1 MTFGKVGVVGSGMMG
16 SEIALV
22 FALAGHKV
30 LLGDQ
35 EKSRAEAAIDKLQTL
50 LAKGV
55 ARRFYSESEAATALS
70 NLSAAENLEA
80 YADRDLIV
88 EAIVEDEQAKGE
100 VFGRLDAIA
109 PANAVFASNTS
120 SISITVL
127 SSYVGP
133 PRRKRFLGTHFFSP
147 VSRMKLVEVI
157 AALDTDPAIS
167 AAIVE
172 TLRAIGKEPIV
183 VKDVV
188 GFAVNRL
195 IHIFWIEAARLV
207 EEGVCSA
214 REVDIGCKLGL
225 GHPVGPFELMDGVT
239 NNLTL
244 DVQKILHE
252 AYGERF
258 LPRPLL
264 KQMVAA
270 GYNGRRSGRGW
281 YRYGVGGERLEDPT

>member
-1 MTFGKVGVVGSGMMG
+1 
-16 SEIALV
+16 
-22 FALAGHKV
+22 
-30 LLGDQ
+30 
-35 EKSRAEAAIDKLQTL
+35 
-50 LAKGV
+50 
-55 ARRFYSESEAATALS
+55 
-70 NLSAAENLEA
+70 
-80 YADRDLIV
+80 
-88 EAIVEDEQAKGE
+88 
-100 VFGRLDAIA
+100 
-109 PANAVFASNTS
+109 
-120 SISITVL
+120 
-127 SSYVGP
+127 
-133 PRRKRFLGTHFFSP
+133 
-147 VSRMKLVEVI
+147 
-157 AALDTDPAIS
+157 LDTDPAV
-167 AAIVE
+167 AASVTE
-172 TLRAIGKEPIV
+172 TLRAIGKEPIK

-207 EEGVCSA
+207 EEGVCTA

-270 GYNGRRSGRGW
+270 GYNGRRHGRGW
-281 YRYGVGGERLEDPT
+281 YRYGPDGERQE

>member
-1 MTFGKVGVVGSGMMG
+1 MLFSRVGVVGAGMMG
-16 SEIALV
+16 SEIAMV
-22 FALAGHKV
+22 FALAGRDVV
-30 LLGDQ
+30 LTDRDAA
-35 EKSRAEAAIDKLQTL
+35 RAADALARIGTL
-50 LAKGV
+50 LERGV
-55 ARRFYSESEAATALS
+55 ARGFYSADEARTALAR
-70 NLSAAENLEA
+70 LRVEEGIAAH
-80 YADRDLIV
+80 ADRDLVV
-88 EAIVEDEQAKGE
+88 EAVFEDEGLKGGIYRE
-100 VFGRLDAIA
+100 LDGVLATD
-109 PANAVFASNTS
+109 AVIASNTS

-127 SSYVGP
+127 SSHLPEG
-133 PRRKRFLGTHFFSP
+133 RRPRFLGTHFFSP

-157 AALDTDPAIS
+157 PSLDTDADL
-167 AAIVE
+167 ADKVTDE
-172 TLRAIGKEPIV
+172 LRAIGKQPIR

-207 EEGVCSA
+207 EEGVCTA

-244 DVQKILHE
+244 DVQQILHE

-270 GYNGRRSGRGW
+270 GYNGRRHGRGW
-281 YRYGVGGERLEDPT
+281 YRYGEKGERLDESR